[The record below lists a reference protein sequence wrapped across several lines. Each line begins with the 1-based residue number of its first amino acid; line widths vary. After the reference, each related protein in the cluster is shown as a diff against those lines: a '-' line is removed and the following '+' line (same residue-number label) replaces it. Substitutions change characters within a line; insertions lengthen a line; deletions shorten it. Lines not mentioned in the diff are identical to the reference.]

1 MGVIK
6 MDNVLSNIKK
16 DYIVNLL
23 KQGKRE
29 DGRGFDDY
37 RQIELETGVAS
48 KADGS
53 ALVKLGTNQV
63 MAGVKLKL
71 GEPFSDVP
79 ASGVLMTNTE
89 LRPLASPTFEKGP
102 PSEDSVEVSRVVDRG
117 IRESNCIDLD
127 KLCIEEGEKVWMV
140 FVDIHALDYR
150 GNLFDAASLACIAA
164 LLNTSIPKIEDDRVI
179 YGEVTKNKLPI
190 IEKPVETTYAKI
202 GSDIILDPSLE
213 EELVM
218 DSRLTIATTEK
229 GEICAMQ
236 KGGNGT
242 FSQDEILEAISK
254 SIIKGKELRTYL

>member
-6 MDNVLSNIKK
+6 MDNVLSDIKK

-53 ALVKLGTNQV
+53 ALVKLGTNKV

-89 LRPLASPTFEKGP
+89 LRPMASPTFEKGP

-127 KLCIEEGEKVWMV
+127 KLCIEEGEKVYGAL
-140 FVDIHALDYR
+140 FVISEPAERRLDVVENYPRLYKKMYFEYDNKKVMTYIMPKKTELVLPTTRYLNIIKQGYKDCKIDIKHLNLAL
-150 GNLFDAASLACIAA
+150 
-164 LLNTSIPKIEDDRVI
+164 
-179 YGEVTKNKLPI
+179 
-190 IEKPVETTYAKI
+190 
-202 GSDIILDPSLE
+202 SDIE
-213 EELVM
+213 
-218 DSRLTIATTEK
+218 R
-229 GEICAMQ
+229 
-236 KGGNGT
+236 
-242 FSQDEILEAISK
+242 
-254 SIIKGKELRTYL
+254 II

>member
-1 MGVIK
+1 
-6 MDNVLSNIKK
+6 MDNVLSDIKK

-89 LRPLASPTFEKGP
+89 LRPMASPTFEKGP

-117 IRESNCIDLD
+117 IRESN
-127 KLCIEEGEKVWMV
+127 
-140 FVDIHALDYR
+140 
-150 GNLFDAASLACIAA
+150 
-164 LLNTSIPKIEDDRVI
+164 
-179 YGEVTKNKLPI
+179 
-190 IEKPVETTYAKI
+190 
-202 GSDIILDPSLE
+202 
-213 EELVM
+213 
-218 DSRLTIATTEK
+218 
-229 GEICAMQ
+229 
-236 KGGNGT
+236 
-242 FSQDEILEAISK
+242 
-254 SIIKGKELRTYL
+254 